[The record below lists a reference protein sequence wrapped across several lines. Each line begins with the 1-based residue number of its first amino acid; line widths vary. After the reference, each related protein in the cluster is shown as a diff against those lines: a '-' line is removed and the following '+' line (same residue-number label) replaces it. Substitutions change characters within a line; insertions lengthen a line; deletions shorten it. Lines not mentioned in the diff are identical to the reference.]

1 MSPFL
6 ASETLAHTP
15 PVPAYQEDL
24 LPETAEHGTWP
35 AEFAIGG
42 RMVGPGHP
50 TYVIAEA
57 GANHNRDWDTACR
70 LIDVAAEAGA
80 DAVKFQTYSGRGIY
94 STKTPKFKY
103 LEELTDQS
111 PAELLEDIA
120 LPREWQADL
129 DAYARERGLH
139 FFSTPFDHA
148 AVEQLA
154 ALDVPVLKIASFE
167 IVDVELIRA
176 AAATGRPLLIST
188 GMAVFGEIEDAVAA
202 AVEGGAPA
210 VGLMQCT
217 SVYPAPPATINL
229 RAMATMERVFNV
241 PVGLSDHSLG
251 IAIPIAAAT
260 LGAAFV
266 EKHFTLDS
274 TMTGPDHPFAVE
286 PDELKAMVAGIR
298 EAQEALGDG
307 RKTGPTPEERKEM
320 YPLGRRSLI
329 AARDITAGT
338 PLTRDMLTT
347 KRPGFGIAPKHLEHV
362 LGRALKVDV
371 EADDILLWDMV

>member
-1 MSPFL
+1 M
-6 ASETLAHTP
+6 A
-15 PVPAYQEDL
+15 
-24 LPETAEHGTWP
+24 LPS
-35 AEFAIGG
+35 EFAIGD
-42 RMVGPGHP
+42 RLVGPGHP

-57 GANHNRDWDTACR
+57 GANHNRDWDTARR

-80 DAVKFQTYSGRGIY
+80 DAVKFQTYSGASLY

-103 LEELTDQS
+103 LAPITDAS
-111 PAELLEDIA
+111 PSQLLEDIS
-120 LPREWQADL
+120 LPREWQPDL

-139 FFSTPFDHA
+139 FFSTPFDA
-148 AVEQLA
+148 QAVDELD

-167 IVDVELIRA
+167 IVDVELIRRA
-176 AAATGRPLLIST
+176 ASTGRPLIIST
-188 GMAVFGEIEDAVAA
+188 GMAVFGEIEDALAA

-217 SVYPAPPATINL
+217 SVYPAPPPTINL
-229 RAMATMERVFNV
+229 RAMGTMERVFAV

-251 IAIPIAAAT
+251 IAIPIAAAA

-266 EKHFTLDS
+266 EKHFTLDR

-286 PDELKAMVAGIR
+286 PDELKAMVTGIR

-307 RKTGPTPEERKEM
+307 RKRGPTPEEREEM

-329 AARDITAGT
+329 VTRDIPAGT
-338 PLTRDMLTT
+338 PLEREMLTT
-347 KRPGFGIAPKHLEHV
+347 KRPGFGIAPKHLELV
-362 LGRALKVDV
+362 LGRPLKVDV
-371 EADDILLWDMV
+371 EADDILVWEMV